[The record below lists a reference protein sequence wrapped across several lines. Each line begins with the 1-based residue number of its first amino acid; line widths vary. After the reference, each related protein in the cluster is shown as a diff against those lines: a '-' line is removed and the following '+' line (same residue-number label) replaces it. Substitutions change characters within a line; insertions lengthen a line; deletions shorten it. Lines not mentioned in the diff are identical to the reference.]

1 MHKKTMRFELDL
13 HNIRHAD
20 VPGVMDRFL
29 SVQIARGAMEV
40 RVVTGNSDSMKKIVK
55 ETLID
60 YRLDAEQSILN
71 PGTLIVRLF

>member
-1 MHKKTMRFELDL
+1 MKFELDL
-13 HNIRHAD
+13 HNVRHAD
-20 VPGVMDRFL
+20 VPKAVDKFL
-29 SVQIARGAMEV
+29 GFHISKGSMEV